1 MDSVQ
6 QLSRKKTNKQK
17 PGEEMT
23 DVFPSF
29 FLQTRILGTGL
40 FPGDLCGKPII
51 VFYLVNIPLKNVIEA
66 KIDSNYCG
74 IKFKI
79 IFINRLKNSFCFL
92 CFKKILNK

>member
-6 QLSRKKTNKQK
+6 QLSRKKKNKQK

-29 FLQTRILGTGL
+29 FLQTRILGTGI

-51 VFYLVNIPLKNVIEA
+51 VFYLVNIPLK
-66 KIDSNYCG
+66 KCYRS
-74 IKFKI
+74 
-79 IFINRLKNSFCFL
+79 KN
-92 CFKKILNK
+92 